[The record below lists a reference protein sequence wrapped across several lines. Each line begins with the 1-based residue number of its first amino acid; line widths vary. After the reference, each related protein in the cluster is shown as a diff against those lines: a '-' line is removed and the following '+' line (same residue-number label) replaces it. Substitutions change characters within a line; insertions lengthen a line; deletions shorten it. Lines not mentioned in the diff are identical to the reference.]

1 MPRFHF
7 EILDGVQIKDP
18 VGMECT
24 EAQAKEVAHNI
35 ARIIAID
42 VGVHAARKV
51 VVLDDAGLKLHEVPI
66 SKPE

>member
-7 EILDGVQIKDP
+7 EIIDGFQIKDP

-24 EAQAKEVAHNI
+24 EAQARDVARNI
-35 ARIIAID
+35 ARNIAID

-51 VVLDDAGLKLHEVPI
+51 VVVDDDGSTLHEVPI
-66 SKPE
+66 VDAQ